1 MRAVV
6 HAKSLDREGLI
17 NGLTNVMRVGLEP
30 VEFRDLAGATIAARG
45 GIIASW
51 HQDSDPFP
59 DLLVVRDEDISDT
72 HAWLSSFFAALS
84 PITQWCRIIS
94 QSEVSRLLRRNDSPS
109 LRAKLGCW
117 IGTILAEC
125 SAQAQQNINLRELPG
140 TAVLTSATFAAG
152 RSVAIW
158 GEHCDLREIAARH
171 EELGS
176 KLRDGTRPISAMQL
190 LPLWQT
196 LNQEQNSLSKN
207 PDRRALERFAVLFEK
222 ISPQSISANSEAMNE
237 NINTAV
243 EYIGLPG
250 LAECARGPQLDRLKA
265 LDQLA
270 RDLAGDAKN
279 APAEAFLGLAASLI
293 DPGAAVLPDL
303 LRKYVSSFPM
313 APLWLG
319 AFAGC
324 WSPSRVLSDHQG
336 LGRLIS
342 RELLAQ
348 SDLEEKPHC
357 DIAYGEIHR
366 WLNGVTTSRL
376 PIRGM
381 AARAINIEISLGV
394 NCTFASGRQETVRNE
409 TLVSS
414 NAAVQAENQR
424 NRSVQGTSQVPFLAR
439 ALVELTKR
447 VDLIDKYISDDREL
461 KRKIL
466 SDNKQSDLLGDLKS
480 TVLEEAKSKKSR
492 WRK

>member
-1 MRAVV
+1 
-6 HAKSLDREGLI
+6 
-17 NGLTNVMRVGLEP
+17 MRVPLEP
-30 VEFRDLAGATIAARG
+30 VSFRDLANATIAPRG
-45 GIIASW
+45 GVVASW
-51 HQDSDPFP
+51 HKDSDPLP

-72 HAWLSSFFAALS
+72 HAWLSSYFAALS
-84 PITQWCRIIS
+84 PITQWCRIIT
-94 QSEVSRLLRRNDSPS
+94 QSEARRLLKRNDSPT
-109 LRAKLGCW
+109 LKTRLGCW
-117 IGTILAEC
+117 IGAILAEC

-158 GEHCDLREIAARH
+158 GEHCDLREIATRH

-176 KLRDGTRPISAMQL
+176 KFREGSRPISALQL

-196 LNQEQNSLSKN
+196 LNPEPNFLDKKT
-207 PDRRALERFAVLFEK
+207 DRRALERFAVLFEK
-222 ISPQSISANSEAMNE
+222 ISPLSIAANSDTVSE
-237 NINTAV
+237 NIGVAID
-243 EYIGLPG
+243 YIGLPG

-270 RDLAGDAKN
+270 RELSNDTKS

-303 LRKYVSSFPM
+303 LKKYVGSFPM

-324 WSPSRVLSDHQG
+324 WAPARVLSDHQG

-348 SDLEEKPHC
+348 TDLEEKPHC
-357 DIAYGEIHR
+357 DIAYDEIHR
-366 WLNGVTTSRL
+366 WMNGVTVSRL

-381 AARAINIEISLGV
+381 AARAINIEIALGV
-394 NCTFASGRQETVRNE
+394 NCTFASGRQEPVRVE
-409 TLVSS
+409 TTSMAGP
-414 NAAVQAENQR
+414 NVQAESPK
-424 NRSVQGTSQVPFLAR
+424 NRLSQGTSQIAFLAR
-439 ALVELTKR
+439 SLDELTKR
-447 VDLIDKYISDDREL
+447 VDLIDKYVADDREL
-461 KRKIL
+461 KRKML
-466 SDNKQSDLLGDLKS
+466 SENKQPDLLGNLQDRPLDESKS
-480 TVLEEAKSKKSR
+480 AKKSR
-492 WRK
+492 WRR

>member
-6 HAKSLDREGLI
+6 HARSLDREGLI
-17 NGLTNVMRVGLEP
+17 NGLTNVIKARLEP
-30 VEFRDLAGATIAARG
+30 ASFQDLANATIAPRG

-51 HQDSDPFP
+51 HEDSDPLP

-72 HAWLSSFFAALS
+72 HAWISSYFAALS
-84 PITQWCRIIS
+84 PITQWCRIIT
-94 QSEVSRLLRRNDSPS
+94 QSEAKRLLKRNDPPT
-109 LRAKLGCW
+109 LKTRLGCW
-117 IGTILAEC
+117 VGAILAEC
-125 SAQAQQNINLRELPG
+125 SAQALQHINLRELPG

-152 RSVAIW
+152 RSVAVW

-176 KLRDGTRPISAMQL
+176 KFREGARPISAMQL

-196 LNQEQNSLSKN
+196 LNAAKNSVDKN
-207 PDRRALERFAVLFEK
+207 VDRRALERFAALFEK
-222 ISPQSISANSEAMNE
+222 ITPLSVAGNSEAMGE
-237 NINTAV
+237 NIGFAV
-243 EYIGLPG
+243 EFIGLPG

-265 LDQLA
+265 LDELA
-270 RDLAGDAKN
+270 RELTNDTKS

-303 LRKYVSSFPM
+303 LRKYVNLFPM

-324 WSPSRVLSDHQG
+324 WSPARVLSDHQG

-342 RELLAQ
+342 RELLVQ

-357 DIAYGEIHR
+357 DIAYDEIHR
-366 WLNGVTTSRL
+366 WMNGVTASRL

-394 NCTFASGRQETVRNE
+394 NCTFASGKQEQARIE
-409 TLVSS
+409 AAASS
-414 NAAVQAENQR
+414 ASASAQAEIQR
-424 NRSVQGTSQVPFLAR
+424 NRSSQGASQIPFLSR
-439 ALVELTKR
+439 SMEELRKR
-447 VDLIDKYISDDREL
+447 VDQIDKYISDDREL

-466 SDNKQSDLLGDLKS
+466 SETKQPDLLGDPASDETKS
-480 TVLEEAKSKKSR
+480 AKKNRWKK
-492 WRK
+492 